1 MFGKAAQ
8 QFEKYL
14 QIEKERNLQ
23 MLEISRIL
31 KVDFTFSEEE
41 TIKNAEEQ
49 FSKYIERKTIER
61 MEEMLREM

>member
-1 MFGKAAQ
+1 
-8 QFEKYL
+8 
-14 QIEKERNLQ
+14 